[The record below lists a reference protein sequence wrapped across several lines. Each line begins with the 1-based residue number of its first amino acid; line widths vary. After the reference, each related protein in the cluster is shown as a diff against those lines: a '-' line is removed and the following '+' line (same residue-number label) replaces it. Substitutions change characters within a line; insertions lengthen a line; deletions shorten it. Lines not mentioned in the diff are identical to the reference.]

1 MQIRNDIENIL
12 QRITLLTQ
20 DHGKNENKLHQN
32 SISYEIFRHISED
45 YQRSTNFDKNYFV
58 LSWMLSNPEF
68 ALEIER
74 LISKDELPPES
85 IQRAL
90 LWLTKLFDIK
100 WRQLHDDLDYIS
112 KWRTNLQRQTEI
124 ILHNLVG
131 GSQCQYK
138 KSNDEKYIPQNRS
151 DIISNIGKTEVEE
164 AIEQDK
170 GNLSETRTTEI
181 SEEKFWK
188 NILNGY
194 ITTTEKTQIMNQSEL
209 LKRIEDNIEDKNE
222 SFTVKSTDRKFNVS
236 TDDDLIN
243 NGLINIQS
251 PKIKKLRNKNR
262 IRNKISSKFKK
273 LRTLRYKRMKD
284 RGKRF
289 DQLKNTS
296 SISPTE
302 NDIDILQEQKT
313 DRPVETNTTYD
324 SLKNV
329 TDVLQTRRTLN
340 ILPLDKIEKYDR
352 GNKFVSVKKVTEEH
366 NYVNERIK
374 IKSDNVR
381 DAMDE
386 ILEAVAEVLPRTDKS
401 V

>member
-1 MQIRNDIENIL
+1 MA
-12 QRITLLTQ
+12 
-20 DHGKNENKLHQN
+20 
-32 SISYEIFRHISED
+32 S
-45 YQRSTNFDKNYFV
+45 
-58 LSWMLSNPEF
+58 
-68 ALEIER
+68 
-74 LISKDELPPES
+74 
-85 IQRAL
+85 
-90 LWLTKLFDIK
+90 
-100 WRQLHDDLDYIS
+100 DL
-112 KWRTNLQRQTEI
+112 
-124 ILHNLVG
+124 
-131 GSQCQYK
+131 
-138 KSNDEKYIPQNRS
+138 
-151 DIISNIGKTEVEE
+151 
-164 AIEQDK
+164 
-170 GNLSETRTTEI
+170 
-181 SEEKFWK
+181 
-188 NILNGY
+188 
-194 ITTTEKTQIMNQSEL
+194 
-209 LKRIEDNIEDKNE
+209 
-222 SFTVKSTDRKFNVS
+222 
-236 TDDDLIN
+236 
-243 NGLINIQS
+243 
-251 PKIKKLRNKNR
+251 
-262 IRNKISSKFKK
+262 
-273 LRTLRYKRMKD
+273 D